1 MKNIIKL
8 SALLPLFALPVYA
21 QTTDDILEQHFAN
34 DADWYR
40 DRIPIFE
47 CSDKSITD
55 VYYYRWKIF
64 RTHQRNIGSYGYIT
78 TEFLDNV
85 SWQTQPWASLNDAAH
100 FHLNEGR
107 WCRDPRYKQDY
118 ATFMYSKDSN
128 ARQYTESLAD
138 AVWKNYLVDGDP
150 ELAFSLLQSMQD
162 NYEGWVQGHFD
173 ESKGL
178 FWIAPLQDATE
189 YTIASID
196 ASGAKDGF
204 TGGESF
210 RPTINSYQIANARA
224 IASIAKLKGG
234 QQAVVDKYN
243 DRADALKKRI
253 QDDLWNSTFNH
264 FIDRYYKSTDF
275 VKYWEPI
282 RGRELAG
289 MVPWTHDVPD
299 DNEDYAKAWEH
310 VFDSKR
316 LAGAYGLRTVEPSY
330 EHYMRVWR
338 YEGDHVE
345 CHWNGPSWP
354 YQTTQVLTA
363 LGNVLDH
370 YPKLAK
376 AVSVKNYIHLLKQY
390 ASQHYNQD
398 SGTLNIEENYDA
410 DTGRPIVGLGRSP
423 HYFHSGYID
432 LILSGLVG
440 VRPRQD
446 DVLEIHPLVDTEV
459 ISYFRAENILYHG
472 RNITVQWDATGEKY
486 GQVGLS
492 VKVDGQDTGSS
503 DKLDRLQIKLER
515 ETVPVS
521 RPIV

>member
-1 MKNIIKL
+1 MKNIIRL
-8 SALLPLFALPVYA
+8 SALLPLFDLPVYA
-21 QTTDDILEQHFAN
+21 QTTDILEQHFAN

-64 RTHQRNIGSYGYIT
+64 RTHQRNISSYGYIT
-78 TEFLDNV
+78 TEFFDNV

-128 ARQYTESLAD
+128 ARQYTESLAA
-138 AVWKNYLVDGDP
+138 AVWNNYLVDGNP
-150 ELAFSLLQSMQD
+150 ELAFSLLQNMQD
-162 NYEGWVQGHFD
+162 NYEG
-173 ESKGL
+173 
-178 FWIAPLQDATE
+178 
-189 YTIASID
+189 ID

-243 DRADALKKRI
+243 DRADALKKRV
-253 QDDLWNSTFNH
+253 QDDLWNSTLNH

-289 MVPWTHDVPD
+289 IVPWTHDVPD

-363 LGNVLDH
+363 LGNVLDY
-370 YPKLAK
+370 YPMSAK
-376 AVSVKNYIHLLKQY
+376 A
-390 ASQHYNQD
+390 
-398 SGTLNIEENYDA
+398 
-410 DTGRPIVGLGRSP
+410 
-423 HYFHSGYID
+423 
-432 LILSGLVG
+432 
-440 VRPRQD
+440 
-446 DVLEIHPLVDTEV
+446 
-459 ISYFRAENILYHG
+459 
-472 RNITVQWDATGEKY
+472 
-486 GQVGLS
+486 
-492 VKVDGQDTGSS
+492 
-503 DKLDRLQIKLER
+503 
-515 ETVPVS
+515 
-521 RPIV
+521 